1 MDTEERKPLR
11 TLPLGTKLA
20 TADELDALISK
31 ITSNTQKIRQELPDF
46 TKEIETIEDLINE
59 FRKFARAFAADET
72 EIIPFGDGSSSG
84 GGGGGDADVVSQR
97 FIEQK
102 DAIDAL
108 QEVSAE
114 SQYSDFRT
122 TVNSLIRILKNVVA

>member
-84 GGGGGDADVVSQR
+84 GSESTDEVVAK
-97 FIEQK
+97 ILAQK
-102 DAIDAL
+102 TAIDAL
-108 QEVSAE
+108 SPVTQETEVTAL
-114 SQYSDFRT
+114 RT
-122 TVNSLIRILKNVVA
+122 TVNSIITILQNIVA